1 MIEAYATTPERGQAS
16 QLTGWIYALVDP
28 RDHSIFYVGQT
39 RDLDTRKRTHFAGGH
54 SVSGAMIKV
63 IRSNGL
69 LPLVVVLEAD
79 VALRRLGIAEAFWI
93 ALLRRRGCTL
103 LNVPPQADARRQMQD
118 AVRSRGFGAPRILPP
133 CEPQIGND
141 LSLNEREQRRQ
152 QRVREQGLPLNTGKP
167 WTSGEEAVL
176 QALFRRGL
184 RADDIARRFGRSRD
198 AIAARLVRLGLVG
211 MRDAMSE
218 ERPA

>member
-1 MIEAYATTPERGQAS
+1 MIEAYAAAPERGQAS

-28 RDHSIFYVGQT
+28 RDHAIFYVGQT
-39 RDLDTRKRTHFAGGH
+39 RDLDMRKRAHFAGGH
-54 SVSGAMIKV
+54 SISGAMIRV

-79 VALRRLGIAEAFWI
+79 VPLRRLGIAEAFWI
-93 ALLRRRGCTL
+93 ALLRRRGCGL
-103 LNVPPQADARRQMQD
+103 LNVPPQADARRQLRD
-118 AVRSRGFGAPRILPP
+118 SVRSIGFGAPRIASSHVPENNSP
-133 CEPQIGND
+133 

-152 QRVREQGLPLNTGKP
+152 QRVREQGLPVNTGKP

-198 AIAARLVRLGLVG
+198 AVAARLMRLGLVG
-211 MRDAMSE
+211 GLRS
-218 ERPA
+218 PTP